1 MKPAVILLAAAAA
14 LAAQQYRPGRFF
26 REDFKETPAAAPAT
40 QEHIA
45 TPQVVLGL
53 YGPGREGIKKSHHE
67 KPVDDPY
74 YIWSGTANGNWVVTL
89 KRKDAYADLTGF
101 AKVRWRSKQA
111 GYREARLVLKPANG
125 AWLVSDLSDGPSA
138 DWREYE
144 FNVQDLRWR
153 RLDIK
158 TVIEGKWADKPD
170 LSKVDEIGWTDLMTG
185 GGSDAC
191 TRVDWVEVY
200 ARPVSR

>member
-1 MKPAVILLAAAAA
+1 MKPLVILLAAAAA
-14 LAAQQYRPGRFF
+14 LAAQQYRPERFF
-26 REDFKETPAAAPAT
+26 REDFKETPAATPAT

-45 TPQVVLGL
+45 NPRVVLGL

-111 GYREARLVLKPANG
+111 GYREARLVLKLANG
-125 AWLVSDLSDGPSA
+125 AWLVSDLADGPSL
-138 DWREYE
+138 DWRECE
-144 FNVQDLRWR
+144 FNIQDLRWR
-153 RLDIK
+153 QLNIK
-158 TVIEGKWADKPD
+158 TVIEGKWVDKPD
-170 LSKVDEIGWTDLMTG
+170 LAKVDEIGWTDLMTG

-191 TRVDWVEVY
+191 TRIDWVEVY
-200 ARPVSR
+200 ARPVPR

>member
-26 REDFKETPAAAPAT
+26 REDFKETPAATPAT

-45 TPQVVLGL
+45 NPQVVLGL

-111 GYREARLVLKPANG
+111 GYREARLVLKLANG